1 MFHWSDVLQSSA
13 NCGQNTGTE
22 QFLLWNTTVTT
33 LHNLTKFQVDMAN
46 SMSTL
51 NRVSMA
57 VKTLFKKYPM
67 ASNAVVYGTLITG
80 AEFTQQ
86 TITKKILVKT
96 SHRQP
101 IDTGSLGRY
110 AIMGT
115 LIYPNVL
122 YIWYQSFRI
131 SYQASN
137 PHKMDQFSQNNKH
150 TTLILELWRSYGH
163 SATVILNFVSD

>member
-1 MFHWSDVLQSSA
+1 MHFSV
-13 NCGQNTGTE
+13 
-22 QFLLWNTTVTT
+22 QFLHIYLVLVSHLCYW
-33 LHNLTKFQVDMAN
+33 LHLFFFSWPWFQ
-46 SMSTL
+46 
-51 NRVSMA
+51 
-57 VKTLFKKYPM
+57 
-67 ASNAVVYGTLITG
+67 
-80 AEFTQQ
+80 
-86 TITKKILVKT
+86 VKT
-96 SHRQP
+96 SHHEP

-137 PHKMDQFSQNNKH
+137 LHKMDQFSKNNKH

-163 SATVILNFVSD
+163 SAKVILNFVSDEPLCIMSSGSAMIRKSNRPPPGYPCSFYGYLQSTRTKFWFLKFINIAQE